1 MHIHNTVDTIINTHA
16 VTNSSWGSYAPQE
29 GLIAAGDCTA
39 AEISS
44 VFLRREVTTYHVAHD
59 M

>member
-1 MHIHNTVDTIINTHA
+1 MHA

-29 GLIAAGDCTA
+29 GLLAAGEGTA
-39 AEISS
+39 AEIASA
-44 VFLRREVTTYHVAHD
+44 FLKREVTTYHVRHD